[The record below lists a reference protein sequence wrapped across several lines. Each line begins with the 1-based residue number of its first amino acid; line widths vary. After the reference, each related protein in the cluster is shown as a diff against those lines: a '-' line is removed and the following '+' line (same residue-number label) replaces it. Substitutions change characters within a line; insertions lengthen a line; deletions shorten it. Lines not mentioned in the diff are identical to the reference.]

1 MGERDGKEAGG
12 GGDYGRG
19 GVEVVLAL
27 ALRKCGASGVDV
39 DVVSCSVSPFRVSH
53 SCSACVWAR
62 EGAREFVC
70 SCSLKRDWLV
80 GRIALVDR
88 VSERACTCERE
99 KQRLSDY
106 PALLS
111 FAGSWDD
118 RKGGVRNP
126 GKYFFFTWT
135 PAVAPQTASGEDEQ
149 YLRHFSTPVRAA
161 DLGSTGSFSLYA
173 MSV

>member
-1 MGERDGKEAGG
+1 MHMQAAVCSIAQTLNAAQLSGLVVAAAQVFVVAALASMSASHSVEQGGGGVIGAPALSPTAVGERDGKEAGG

-111 FAGSWDD
+111 FAGS
-118 RKGGVRNP
+118 
-126 GKYFFFTWT
+126 
-135 PAVAPQTASGEDEQ
+135 
-149 YLRHFSTPVRAA
+149 
-161 DLGSTGSFSLYA
+161 
-173 MSV
+173 